1 MKIVNRIFIFCL
13 ILLAGVCVG
22 QAAFA
27 AKTLSLS
34 DDVSISNT
42 GDDAARTA
50 YLDIM
55 LEGANDVNGLVFT
68 LVYNPDVFDFEGL
81 EKGDMPIDD
90 GSTYDPENPPSA
102 DTIAKTLYYQANNKA
117 DKGIVMIAAAA
128 ANFFKTSATEPFT
141 AFKAKFK
148 AKTGMGR
155 GNYPIDI
162 QKTIIGPD
170 TALNAGYNVA
180 TMLAVAAG
188 LAPDADPKTAQSFD
202 VAFNP
207 GLITIA
213 GGGFKVSGTAVYG
226 PSPEE
231 NVTSGVAGL
240 LEVTTYGDLKVA
252 EQAIKDGAY
261 AFSQVPG
268 GTYKVEILS
277 TRPGYQKRN
286 VSAAFDVA
294 GADKVVPKITLAKF
308 ESKSGTLKINSS
320 TDNISGLRVV
330 VKDGDGN
337 VVATAAVDANGN
349 YVTPPLETPFPADY
363 KIYAVYG
370 TYEQDI
376 TGSLSYDWT
385 SLPLGTVSGTIA
397 GLCDGQVVEVLIRSE
412 TTRIQKSMLITG
424 DAANGN
430 PYTLSNLLEGD
441 DYTLSVV
448 GDGIAVFYDGADNFS
463 DAAKVSVTKATDTA
477 GRDFAFTCGDLKT
490 ISGKVTIDG
499 TPEANTTV
507 RANNYNF
514 NDWKF
519 SSAVTDANGDFT
531 IQVAPSADYYVY
543 VEQNSLRYFY
553 KAGENAVTVRS
564 DATQVDV
571 SATSADDIDIPVVI
585 AVPDTARLTGH
596 VTLNRS
602 LANNGIPL
610 ENYLVVLLTQDNVPT
625 GFISRTGQDGAYAFT
640 NVPPGTYN
648 VSLKPPSPYAEQI
661 RQGVVLK
668 NDETSTAD
676 FIVDQY
682 FRVTGAVKDNADNT
696 VAVPNARVNILKS
709 TGGNVRL
716 PVFTNTQGIYNLYDI
731 PSGVYTL
738 AASHPEYF
746 PAESKGVQVISNVT
760 ANDILMTKGAVISGK
775 VTDTNGDVA
784 NAIVTLSGPGSVYV
798 KATKTN
804 AQGEY
809 QFNGLVANSPHLIKA
824 AKGTEYA
831 PYDPDVVDT
840 GNVGS
845 NTTHNMTLIIPATT
859 WTFAGT
865 VTEAGEP
872 VNRAYAL
879 LFSPTTGYRKVVQT
893 NATGAFT
900 FTKVIEGTD
909 YSLLVLPGKGKP
921 EILEPNISI
930 TADKTDHNV
939 AVPTIATI
947 SGTIT
952 LSEADATALV
962 IAGAYDPATDV
973 VHQVVTHN
981 PSGDYKTFTY
991 EIKIKAGVDYKVF
1004 AQDMSGTFPL
1014 TYYGPDGT
1022 YTNAADVKGDNA
1034 GIDITMT
1041 K

>member
-1 MKIVNRIFIFCL
+1 MLTAVCL
-13 ILLAGVCVG
+13 G
-22 QAAFA
+22 QTAFA
-27 AKTLSLS
+27 AKTLRLS
-34 DDVSISNT
+34 KDVSVTNT

-50 YLDIM
+50 VLDLT

-68 LVYNPDVFDFEGL
+68 LVYNPEVFTFEGL
-81 EKGDMPIDD
+81 EKGGMPIDD

-102 DTIAKTLYYQANNKA
+102 ETIASTLYYQVNNRA
-117 DKGIVMIAAAA
+117 EAGIVMIAAAA
-128 ANFFKTSATEPFT
+128 ANFFTTSETDPFT
-141 AFKAKFK
+141 VFKAKFK
-148 AKTGMGR
+148 VKTGMGS
-155 GNYPIDI
+155 GSYPINI

-170 TALNAGYNVA
+170 TAANAGYDVA
-180 TMLAVAAG
+180 TMLAVAAS
-188 LAPDADPKTAQSFD
+188 LAPDADPKTAQSFE
-202 VAFNP
+202 VAFDP
-207 GLITIA
+207 GRITLSDDS
-213 GGGFKVSGTAVYG
+213 GFAVSGTAVYG
-226 PSPEE
+226 ADPKE
-231 NVTSGVAGL
+231 NVTSGVARL
-240 LEVTTYGDLKVA
+240 LEVTTTYGDLKVA
-252 EQAIKDGAY
+252 EQTIKDGTY
-261 AFSQVPG
+261 AFSQVPTG
-268 GTYKVEILS
+268 AYKVEILS
-277 TRPGYQKRN
+277 TRPGYQKQNTSAVFN
-286 VSAAFDVA
+286 VTGEDQT
-294 GADKVVPKITLAKF
+294 VPEIVLAKF
-308 ESKSGTLKINSS
+308 ASKSGTLTIDGT

-337 VVATAAVDANGN
+337 VVATATVDENGR
-349 YVTPPLETPFPADY
+349 YVTPPLENPLPAGY
-363 KIYAVYG
+363 QIFAVYG
-370 TYEQDI
+370 TEEIEI
-376 TGSLSYDWT
+376 TDSLTYDWED
-385 SLPLGTVSGTIA
+385 LPLGTVSGTIT

-412 TTRIQKSMLITG
+412 ITKIQKSMLITG
-424 DAANGN
+424 DATNGN

-441 DYTLSVV
+441 DYILSVV
-448 GDGIAVFYDGADNFS
+448 GDGIAAFYDGADNFS
-463 DAAKVSVTKATDTA
+463 DAAKVSVTKETDTA

-499 TPEANTTV
+499 NPVADTTV

-514 NDWKF
+514 SDWQF
-519 SSAVTDANGDFT
+519 SSAQTNDKGEFT

-543 VEQNSLRYFY
+543 VEQNSLRYFH
-553 KAGENAVTVRS
+553 KAGQNAVTVRS

-571 SATSADDIDIPVVI
+571 SATSEDGIDIPVVI
-585 AVPDTARLTGH
+585 AVPDTAKLNGH

-661 RQGVVLK
+661 REGVVLK

-682 FRVTGAVKDNADNT
+682 FRVTGAVKDSADNT
-696 VAVPNARVNILKS
+696 VAVPNARVNILKN

-746 PAESKGVQVISNVT
+746 PAENKGVQVISNVT

-784 NAIVTLSGPGSVYV
+784 NATVTLSGPDSVYV

-831 PYDPDVVDT
+831 PYDPDVVNT
-840 GNVGS
+840 GNTGS
-845 NTTHNMTLIIPATT
+845 ITPHNMTLIIPATT

-865 VTEAGEP
+865 VTEGGNP
-872 VNRAYAL
+872 VNRAYVL
-879 LFSPTTGYRKVVQT
+879 LFSSTTGYRKVVQT

-900 FTKVIEGTD
+900 FTKVIQGTD

-921 EILEPNISI
+921 EVLETNISI
-930 TADKTDHNV
+930 TADKTDYSV

-952 LSEADATALV
+952 LSAADATALV
-962 IAGAYDPATDV
+962 IAGAYDPATKV

-981 PSGDYKTFTY
+981 PSGDDKTFTY
-991 EIKIKAGVDYKVF
+991 DINVKGDVDYKVF

-1014 TYYGPDGT
+1014 TYHGTDGT
-1022 YTNAADVKGDNA
+1022 FANATDVKGDNA
-1034 GIDITMT
+1034 DIDITMT